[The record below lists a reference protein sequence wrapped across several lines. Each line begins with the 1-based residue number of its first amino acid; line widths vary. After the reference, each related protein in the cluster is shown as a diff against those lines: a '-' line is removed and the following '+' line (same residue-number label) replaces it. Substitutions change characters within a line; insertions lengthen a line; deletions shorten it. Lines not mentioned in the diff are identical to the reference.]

1 MALARSIRAKPRSAG
16 NGPNQYPACP
26 VRLRSGQAWS
36 ALPLFLRSGD
46 VLGVIVRGVTV
57 QRWPDPEKKLEC
69 VTEIVAVIAV
79 ESVRPIIDGE
89 LGAETNVDT
98 IAVR

>member
-1 MALARSIRAKPRSAG
+1 MHGAPGGR
-16 NGPNQYPACP
+16 
-26 VRLRSGQAWS
+26 
-36 ALPLFLRSGD
+36 ALPLFFQSCD
-46 VLGVIVRGVTV
+46 VLAVLIRAVTV
-57 QRWPDPEKKLEC
+57 LGWPDPEKKLEC

>member
-1 MALARSIRAKPRSAG
+1 MPPPR
-16 NGPNQYPACP
+16 P
-26 VRLRSGQAWS
+26 VNSGL

-57 QRWPDPEKKLEC
+57 QRWPDPQKKLEC

-79 ESVRPIIDGE
+79 ESVRPIIDCE
-89 LGAETNVDT
+89 LRAETDVY
-98 IAVR
+98 AVSVR